1 MRFSEKL
8 CIRYQQ
14 AVEII
19 AKRWTALIL
28 KVLMD
33 KPLRFSE
40 IAEQLDVVSDR
51 VLSERLKE
59 LEQEGIVERR
69 VLPEPPIRV
78 EYSLT
83 PKGKAL
89 APILNAIEAWSHD
102 WIALDP
108 ALAGAAPQVTGETVG
123 DPDH

>member
-8 CIRYQQ
+8 CIPYQQ

-19 AKRWTALIL
+19 ARRWTALIL

-40 IAEQLDVVSDR
+40 LAEQLDVISDR

-59 LEQEGIVERR
+59 LEQECIVERR

-89 APILNAIEAWSHD
+89 APILDAIEAWGRE
-102 WIALDP
+102 WMVLDP
-108 ALAGAAPQVTGETVG
+108 EMADTGLAEHNPAANE
-123 DPDH
+123 H

>member
-8 CIRYQQ
+8 CVRYQQ

-19 AKRWTALIL
+19 SRRWTALIL
-28 KVLMD
+28 KVLMN

-59 LEQEGIVERR
+59 LEQEAVVERR
-69 VLPEPPIRV
+69 VLPEPPIHV
-78 EYSLT
+78 VYSLT
-83 PKGKAL
+83 SKGKAL
-89 APILNAIEAWSHD
+89 APILDAIEAWSHE
-102 WIALDP
+102 WIVPDP
-108 ALAGAAPQVTGETVG
+108 ELAGEEPQEHYPAAN
-123 DPDH
+123 DH

>member
-8 CIRYQQ
+8 CVRYQQ

-28 KVLMD
+28 KVLME

-40 IAEQLDVVSDR
+40 LAEQLDVISDR

-89 APILNAIEAWSHD
+89 APILNALEAWSHE

-108 ALAGAAPQVTGETVG
+108 ELASEELRKADPAAPE
-123 DPDH
+123 H

>member
-59 LEQEGIVERR
+59 LEQEAIIERR

-89 APILNAIEAWSHD
+89 APILDAIEAWSHD

-108 ALAGAAPQVTGETVG
+108 ALAGAGLQEH
-123 DPDH
+123 DPAANEH